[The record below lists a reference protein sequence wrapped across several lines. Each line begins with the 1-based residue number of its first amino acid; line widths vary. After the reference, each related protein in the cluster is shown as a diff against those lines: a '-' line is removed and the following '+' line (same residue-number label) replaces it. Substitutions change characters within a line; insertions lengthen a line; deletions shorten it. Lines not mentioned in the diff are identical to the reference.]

1 MKKLNTRCTL
11 TGHTYNRHCEHCMAR
26 LIASARSPDRST
38 SRRVQTSLFQYMGK
52 DMEEKVKK
60 LLTQEKSGV

>member
-1 MKKLNTRCTL
+1 MLSADNCPLNS
-11 TGHTYNRHCEHCMAR
+11 HTYNRHCEHCMAR
-26 LIASARSPDRST
+26 LIVSARSPDRAT
-38 SRRVQTSLFQYMGK
+38 TRRSQTSIFQYMGK

>member
-1 MKKLNTRCTL
+1 MENCIVCLGASKFVFSR
-11 TGHTYNRHCEHCMAR
+11 GCEACKDR
-26 LIASARSPDRST
+26 LIASARSPDRAT
-38 SRRVQTSLFQYMGK
+38 TRRSQTSLFQYMGK